1 MEKMDN
7 LDIILEEILLGVYSR
22 VIANEEKLLKNLS
35 QLGLKEF
42 NTLDAIALSMKNK
55 NNTANN
61 IAKILGITPGT
72 LTTNLDRLQEK
83 GLIAKEKNTEDK
95 RIVLITL
102 TPIGSVLRKKRES
115 IHKKLI
121 TNAIKNLS
129 TTEKVALMNALNKIE
144 F

>member
-1 MEKMDN
+1 MDNMDN

-102 TPIGSVLRKKRES
+102 TPIGSALRKKRES

>member
-1 MEKMDN
+1 MENMDN

-95 RIVLITL
+95 RIVQITL
-102 TPIGSVLRKKRES
+102 TPIGSALRKKRES

-121 TNAIKNLS
+121 NNAIKNLS
-129 TTEKVALMNALNKIE
+129 TSEKVALMNALNKIE

>member
-1 MEKMDN
+1 MENMDN

-83 GLIAKEKNTEDK
+83 GLIDKEKNTEDK
-95 RIVLITL
+95 RIVQITL
-102 TPIGSVLRKKRES
+102 TPIGSALRKKRES

-121 TNAIKNLS
+121 NNAIKNLS
-129 TTEKVALMNALNKIE
+129 TSEKVALMNALNKIE

>member
-1 MEKMDN
+1 MDNMDN

>member
-1 MEKMDN
+1 MDNMDN

-129 TTEKVALMNALNKIE
+129 TTEKVALLNALNKIE

>member
-1 MEKMDN
+1 MENMDN

-22 VIANEEKLLKNLS
+22 VIANEEKLLKSLS

-83 GLIAKEKNTEDK
+83 GLIDKEKNTEDK
-95 RIVLITL
+95 RIVQITL
-102 TPIGSVLRKKRES
+102 TPIGSALRKKRES

-121 TNAIKNLS
+121 NNAIKNLS
-129 TTEKVALMNALNKIE
+129 TSEKVALMNALNKIE